1 MSTSEHHQLYC
12 FPTDTDLTTITI
24 KSVALKKGKPVTK
37 ELSARRTQLMNIGLD
52 SYRYYSVDKTKRDF
66 QRWRFPLEPGCIID
80 DETGSYEVLSVDDL
94 MSYPK
99 IPFLHTRRISSMN
112 IIYKEDFQ

>member
-1 MSTSEHHQLYC
+1 MYTSDNQLKYC
-12 FPTDTDLTTITI
+12 FPSDTDLTTITI
-24 KSVALKKGKPVTK
+24 TSVVLKKGKPVTK
-37 ELSARRTQLMNIGLD
+37 ELSARRTQLMNIGSD
-52 SYRYYSVDKTKRDF
+52 SYRYYSVGKTKRDF

-99 IPFLHTRRISSMN
+99 IPFLHTRRISSTN
-112 IIYKEDFQ
+112 II

>member
-1 MSTSEHHQLYC
+1 MHTSENHYIQSC

-24 KSVALKKGKPVTK
+24 KSIALKKGKPVTK
-37 ELSARRTQLMNIGLD
+37 ELSARRTQLMNIGSD

-66 QRWRFPLEPGCIID
+66 QRWRFPLEPGCIIS

-99 IPFLHTRRISSMN
+99 IPFLHTRRIASTN
-112 IIYKEDFQ
+112 II